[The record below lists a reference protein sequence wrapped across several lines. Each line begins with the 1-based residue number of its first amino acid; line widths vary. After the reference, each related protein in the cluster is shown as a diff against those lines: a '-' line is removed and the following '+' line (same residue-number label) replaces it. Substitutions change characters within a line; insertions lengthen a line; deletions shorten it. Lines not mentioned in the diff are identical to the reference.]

1 MLRTESL
8 SKRYG
13 ERWAVKGLDLTVNK
27 GEVFGFLG
35 PNGAGKT
42 TTIRMMLGLIK
53 PSSGR
58 VYINGSDVEKDHLK
72 ALSSVG
78 AIVETPAFYGYLSA
92 RANLEILGR
101 ISGGVGW
108 ERVDEVLEL
117 VGLLPR
123 AGEKV
128 KGYSQGM
135 RQRLGIAQALLAK
148 PEIVILDE
156 PTNGLDPS
164 GMIEMRKLIKR
175 LAGSH
180 GMTVF
185 LSSHLLHE
193 IEAVC
198 TNVAVINNG
207 ILLVQG
213 PVDELVKKENMCMD
227 IKVSDRKKAVE
238 ELGRLPFI
246 SMIID
251 DNGSL
256 EVHLP
261 RDKAS
266 AVNRALVE
274 SGLEVSALIPR
285 EPSLEEYF
293 LELTGGVSGDR
304 SALKEAS

>member
-1 MLRTESL
+1 M
-8 SKRYG
+8 
-13 ERWAVKGLDLTVNK
+13 NK

-58 VYINGSDVEKDHLK
+58 VYLNGADVEKEHLK
-72 ALSSVG
+72 ALSCVG

-92 RANLEILGR
+92 RDNLELLGR
-101 ISGGVGW
+101 ISGGVG
-108 ERVDEVLEL
+108 RARIDEALEL

-135 RQRLGIAQALLAK
+135 RQRLGIAQALLAD
-148 PEIVILDE
+148 PEVVILDE

-164 GMIEMRKLIKR
+164 GMLEMRKLIKR
-175 LAGSH
+175 LAGKN
-180 GMTVF
+180 GITVF
-185 LSSHLLHE
+185 LSSHLLYE

-207 ILLVQG
+207 TLLVQG
-213 PVDELVKKENMCMD
+213 HVEELVKKENMCMD
-227 IKVSDRKKAVE
+227 IKVSDKKKAVE
-238 ELGRLPFI
+238 ALGRLPFI
-246 SMIID
+246 SMIRD

-266 AVNRALVE
+266 AVNRSLVE
-274 SGLEVSALIPR
+274 SGIEVSALVPR